1 MNKLKHKRLCTLFKV
16 IHMVLA
22 KLRSEP
28 RLSGSRAPA
37 LNHKSKVIN
46 LPDLPGTVPVLAIEA
61 PYPRK
66 CFSIGQTLLVN
77 HLAHNHTFFGH
88 S

>member
-1 MNKLKHKRLCTLFKV
+1 
-16 IHMVLA
+16 MVLA

-28 RLSGSRAPA
+28 RSSGSRAPT

-46 LPDLPGTVPVLAIEA
+46 HPDCPGTVPVLAIEA

-66 CFSIGQTLLVN
+66 RFSPGQTLIVY
-77 HLAHNHTFFGH
+77 HPAHNHTLFFVTIKPKPQ
-88 S
+88 

>member
-1 MNKLKHKRLCTLFKV
+1 MNKLKHKRLCALFKV
-16 IHMVLA
+16 MHMVLA

-37 LNHKSKVIN
+37 LNHKTKVIN
-46 LPDLPGTVPVLAIEA
+46 FPDLPWTVPVLAIEA

-66 CFSIGQTLLVN
+66 CFNIEQTLIVN
-77 HLAHNHTFFGH
+77 HPAYNHTFFCH